1 MTIRIL
7 IENLYIVDGTIM
19 KTEYC
24 FSCGKELKDG
34 ENPPYCKSCREK
46 YEYSKLKVDYYGDQ
60 DDW

>member
-1 MTIRIL
+1 
-7 IENLYIVDGTIM
+7 M